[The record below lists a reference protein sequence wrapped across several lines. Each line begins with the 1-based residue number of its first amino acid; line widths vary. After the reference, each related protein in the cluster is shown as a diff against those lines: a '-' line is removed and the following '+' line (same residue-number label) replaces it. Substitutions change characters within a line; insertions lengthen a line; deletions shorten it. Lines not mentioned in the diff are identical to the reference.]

1 MLPQKV
7 TLVNMDTPRFPGGAH
22 ITPAIS
28 RGGVQCCCGSGMRQE
43 FCRFPAGRGV
53 RTRGQGSGRGVRSC
67 NPTTCGSAAL
77 GSSSPVAVVDDLETL
92 EGEEGVNVLDR
103 LGLS

>member
-22 ITPAIS
+22 ITPAIN

-53 RTRGQGSGRGVRSC
+53 RQDAGSGLAMRQR
-67 NPTTCGSAAL
+67 AAQR
-77 GSSSPVAVVDDLETL
+77 P
-92 EGEEGVNVLDR
+92 
-103 LGLS
+103 

>member
-7 TLVNMDTPRFPGGAH
+7 TLVNMDTPRFLGGAH

-43 FCRFPAGRGV
+43 FCRF
-53 RTRGQGSGRGVRSC
+53 SGYRLRS
-67 NPTTCGSAAL
+67 
-77 GSSSPVAVVDDLETL
+77 
-92 EGEEGVNVLDR
+92 
-103 LGLS
+103 